1 VPQEHFTST
10 ELSDSID
17 TEDKPVSRRIFPSVV
32 AAVAALG
39 ALEIWGKPKQ
49 SVFPVPKVSAQ
60 VDGTSNI
67 YFVGGYQGVVNDRHK
82 GLEKLFTLMGSNG
95 LHVLRSQDTGQIN
108 GPDGL
113 IAKDEI
119 VLIKINCQWDEARA
133 ADSNTG
139 VGFVDLSEISP
150 TPVAS
155 G

>member
-1 VPQEHFTST
+1 VCHKNTSPA

-39 ALEIWGKPKQ
+39 ALGIRGNPRQ
-49 SVFPVPKVSAQ
+49 SIFPVPKVSAQ
-60 VDGTSNI
+60 VNGKSNV
-67 YFVGGYQGVVNDRHK
+67 YFVGGYPGVINGRHK

-108 GPDGL
+108 GPDGF

-119 VLIKINCQWDEARA
+119 VLIKINARA
-133 ADSNTG
+133 
-139 VGFVDLSEISP
+139 
-150 TPVAS
+150 
-155 G
+155 